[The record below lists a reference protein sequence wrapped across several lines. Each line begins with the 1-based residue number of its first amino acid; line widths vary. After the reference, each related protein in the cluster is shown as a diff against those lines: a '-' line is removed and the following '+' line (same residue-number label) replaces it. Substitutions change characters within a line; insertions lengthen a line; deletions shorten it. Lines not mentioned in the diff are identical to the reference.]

1 MSVIDSLLGRGG
13 LDARFT
19 DWDTARNFVIFDT
32 IVNNPRLTD
41 DTKIKLQDM
50 EEEAYQATHGQFFKT
65 ETTEI
70 GEYYNYLKNN
80 FPSITN
86 DERFLAIFDAADSV
100 KAGESSLSL
109 EDLEPSNDVKLGL
122 VVLGL
127 AGFTLFVLTR
137 D

>member
-41 DTKIKLQDM
+41 ETKIKLQDM
-50 EEEAYQATHGQFFKT
+50 EEEAYQSTHGQFFKT

-100 KAGESSLSL
+100 KAGESSVNL
-109 EDLEPSNDVKLGL
+109 EDIEIPKKVKIGL
-122 VVLGL
+122 PVVLGL
-127 AGFTLFVLTR
+127 GVGLFLLFR

>member
-100 KAGESSLSL
+100 KAGESSVNL
-109 EDLEPSNDVKLGL
+109 EDIEIPKKVSIGL
-122 VVLGL
+122 PVVLGL
-127 AGFTLFVLTR
+127 GVGLFLLLR